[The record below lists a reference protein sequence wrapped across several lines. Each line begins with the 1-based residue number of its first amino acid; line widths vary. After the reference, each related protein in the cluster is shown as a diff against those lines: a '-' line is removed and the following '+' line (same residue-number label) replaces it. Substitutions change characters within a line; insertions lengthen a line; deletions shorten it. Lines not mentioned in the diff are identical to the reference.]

1 MNFEPHTGELKTL
14 LQVEFVHLELERR
27 EKPQDMTINI

>member
-1 MNFEPHTGELKTL
+1 MNFEPCTGELKKL

-27 EKPQDMTINI
+27 EMSQDMTINI